1 MPRTSDA
8 GDAATCTAIWIYPGD
23 TETRLM
29 ATTSRR
35 MVIHR
40 AGQSGGSGVV
50 VSLARYQNYV
60 STGDVETKFKEAKT
74 NRSVV
79 DGMSNLLVPRAHSLG
94 RTCTVRPPAV
104 SVSCA
109 RFSFPS
115 CTNERT
121 NEERHLVNHVSNTLH
136 VGTRSWFSRSQV
148 KLRCGYDDLSFA
160 PFFSYEIFLIVS
172 CFLFLGVFWMRR
184 DFFFFFFLEIEEGFL
199 WVSHY
204 IIRYWFRNTWKILYP
219 SNVLSDS

>member
-74 NRSVV
+74 NRSLV

-115 CTNERT
+115 CTNERGT
-121 NEERHLVNHVSNTLH
+121 TPRQSCFEHVAR
-136 VGTRSWFSRSQV
+136 GTRSWFSRSQV

-160 PFFSYEIFLIVS
+160 PFFPCEIV
-172 CFLFLGVFWMRR
+172 
-184 DFFFFFFLEIEEGFL
+184 
-199 WVSHY
+199 
-204 IIRYWFRNTWKILYP
+204 
-219 SNVLSDS
+219 